1 MGANLPQRLNARLI
15 RFAIHSERRMEPVA
29 FIMLVPGI
37 DNDGVGRIEIAIGLV
52 PGPQRSCDG
61 ARREEGEKEETGSH
75 TLE

>member
-1 MGANLPQRLNARLI
+1 
-15 RFAIHSERRMEPVA
+15 MEPVA